1 MAQSENQRLKLLYLM
16 KILYEETDD
25 DHGLNLKQITAKLN
39 AYDINA
45 DRKTLYSDFENLRN
59 FGVDIIAD
67 QVGRDTCYHIGSR
80 KFELPELKLLVDS
93 VQSAKF
99 LSPRKSSDLIKKLES
114 LGSRYDAKHLQR
126 QVWIYGR
133 IKTMNES
140 IYYSVDT
147 LHEAISA
154 NRQVRFHYYQ
164 WNTKM
169 EMELR
174 KNGAWYTVSPWG
186 LMLDNEYYYLVAFDA
201 EDQKIKHYRVD
212 KMIHLQTL
220 KDERI
225 GSREFEAFDLP
236 IYSKGLFGM
245 FSGEPTTVSL
255 EGRNDLIG
263 VVIDRFGKDIIILKK
278 DEDHFT
284 ARVNVAVSQQFL
296 GWVFGIGEG
305 LKITAPESVIGQM
318 REEVKRLQRVYSR

>member
-1 MAQSENQRLKLLYLM
+1 MAQSENQRLKLLFLL
-16 KILYEETDD
+16 KIFSEETDD
-25 DHGLNLKQITAKLN
+25 NHGLNLKEITAKLN
-39 AYDINA
+39 AYDITA
-45 DRKTLYSDFENLRN
+45 DRKTLYSDFENLRH

-67 QVGRDTCYHIGSR
+67 QVGRDTYYHIGTR
-80 KFELPELKLLVDS
+80 MFELPELKLLVDS

-99 LSPRKSSDLIKKLES
+99 LSPRKSNDLIKKIES
-114 LGSRYDAKHLQR
+114 LGSKFDAKHLQR
-126 QVWIYGR
+126 QVWISGR
-133 IKTMNES
+133 VKTMNES

-154 NRQVRFHYYQ
+154 NRQVRFHYYR
-164 WNTKM
+164 WNTNK

-174 KNGAWYTVSPWG
+174 KNGAWYTVSPWS
-186 LMLDNEYYYLVAFDA
+186 LILDNENYYLVAFDA

-220 KDERI
+220 KRERL
-225 GSREFEAFDLP
+225 GGREFKEFDLP
-236 IYSKGLFGM
+236 KYTKGLFGM
-245 FSGEPTTVSL
+245 FSGEPTTVSI
-255 EGRNDLIG
+255 EGRNELIG

-278 DEDHFT
+278 DDEHFI

-305 LKITAPESVIGQM
+305 LKIIGPVNVVDQM
-318 REEVKRLQRVYSR
+318 REEINQLRQLYS

>member
-1 MAQSENQRLKLLYLM
+1 MAQSENQRLKLLYLL
-16 KILYEETDD
+16 KILFEETDD
-25 DHGLNLKQITAKLN
+25 DHGLDLKQITAKLN
-39 AYDINA
+39 AYDIRA

-67 QVGRDTCYHIGSR
+67 QVGRDTLYHVGGR

-93 VQSAKF
+93 VQSSKF
-99 LSPRKSSDLIKKLES
+99 LSARKSSDLIKKIES
-114 LGSRYDAKHLQR
+114 LGSKHDAKHLQR

-140 IYYSVDT
+140 VYYSVDT

-164 WNTKM
+164 WNTNK

-174 KNGAWYTVSPWG
+174 KNGAWYTVSPWS
-186 LMLDNEYYYLVAFDA
+186 LMLDNENYYLVAFDA
-201 EDQKIKHYRVD
+201 EDQMIKHYRVD

-220 KDERI
+220 KDERT
-225 GSREFEAFDLP
+225 GGREFEAFDLP
-236 IYSKGLFGM
+236 KYSKGLFGM
-245 FSGEPTTVSL
+245 FGGEPTTVSL

-263 VVIDRFGKDIIILKK
+263 VVIDRFGKDIVVLKK
-278 DEDHFT
+278 DDEHFI

-296 GWVFGIGEG
+296 GWVFGIGDG
-305 LKITAPESVIGQM
+305 LRIAGPESVVGQM
-318 REEVKRLQRVYSR
+318 REEVNRLRRVYS

>member
-16 KILYEETDD
+16 KILSEETDD
-25 DHGLNLKQITAKLN
+25 KHGLNLKDVTAKLN
-39 AYDINA
+39 AYDITA
-45 DRKTLYSDFENLRN
+45 DRKTLYSDFENLRH

-67 QVGRDTCYHIGSR
+67 QVGRDTYYHVGTR

-99 LSPRKSSDLIKKLES
+99 LSPRKSNDLIKKIES
-114 LGSRYDAKHLQR
+114 LGSKFDAKYLQR
-126 QVWIYGR
+126 QVWISGR
-133 IKTMNES
+133 VKTMNES

-154 NRQVRFHYYQ
+154 NRQVRFHYYR
-164 WNTKM
+164 WNTNK

-174 KNGAWYTVSPWG
+174 KNGTWYTVSPWS
-186 LMLDNEYYYLVAFDA
+186 LILDNENYYLVAFDA

-220 KDERI
+220 KSERL
-225 GSREFEAFDLP
+225 GGREFKEFDLP
-236 IYSKGLFGM
+236 KYTKGLFGM
-245 FSGEPTTVSL
+245 FGGELTTVSL
-255 EGRNDLIG
+255 EGQNELIG

-278 DEDHFT
+278 DDEHFI
-284 ARVNVAVSQQFL
+284 ARVSVAVSQQFL

-305 LKITAPESVIGQM
+305 LRITAPESVVDRM
-318 REEVKRLQRVYSR
+318 REEIHRLRQLYS